1 MNELLGGRQVQRH
14 APIREQVASI
24 IRDAIVEM
32 RLEPGQVLVER
43 ELCEM
48 TQASRPS
55 VREAL
60 RQLAAEGLVESHNG
74 KGTVVAEAT
83 PELAEHV
90 YQVRAELEGLAAE
103 LFARDAADEQVR
115 EFAEVVAEL
124 RVISETDSP
133 TIVNDMLAAKNRAYD
148 ILFEGAGNPILTQMI
163 GILHRRVTQLRALTL
178 AQPGRPAQTVR
189 EIEDIVDA
197 IERRD
202 TEAARRYAT
211 SHVHQAARTVL
222 GALGHSS
229 SRPIFGAD
237 PTPKA

>member
-1 MNELLGGRQVQRH
+1 MSELLGGRHVPRH

-24 IRDAIVEM
+24 LRDAIVEM

-60 RQLAAEGLVESHNG
+60 RQLEAEGLVESQNG
-74 KGTVVAEAT
+74 KGTVVAVAS

-103 LFARDAADEQVR
+103 MFAKHGSEEELAELIAAFERVR
-115 EFAEVVAEL
+115 EAA
-124 RVISETDSP
+124 RAGSP
-133 TIVNDMLAAKNRAYD
+133 DAIVDVMQAKNRLYD
-148 ILFEGAGNPILTQMI
+148 ILFQGAGNPILTQMV

-178 AQPGRPAQTVR
+178 AQPDRPAQSVE
-189 EIEDIVDA
+189 EINAVIEA
-197 IERRD
+197 IKRRD
-202 TEAARRYAT
+202 AAVARDAAT
-211 SHVHQAARTVL
+211 FHVHQAARIVL
-222 GALGHSS
+222 GALGHVSS
-229 SRPIFGAD
+229 APMYVPRTNGE
-237 PTPKA
+237 

>member
-1 MNELLGGRQVQRH
+1 MSELLGGRQVQRH

-60 RQLAAEGLVESHNG
+60 RQLEAEGLVESHNG

-103 LFARDAADEQVR
+103 TFARNAPDA
-115 EFAEVVAEL
+115 VVAEFSAAVAEL
-124 RVISETDSP
+124 AVVAADADSP
-133 TIVNDMLAAKNRAYD
+133 SIVGDMLAAKNRAYE
-148 ILFEGAGNPILTQMI
+148 ILFRGAGNPILTQMV

-189 EIEDIVDA
+189 EIQQIADA

-202 TEAARRYAT
+202 AAAARGFAT
-211 SHVHQAARTVL
+211 THVHEAARTVL
-222 GALGHSS
+222 GALGHT
-229 SRPIFGAD
+229 SRMPAFASE
-237 PTPKA
+237 KS